1 MKIFHQ
7 THHKSKYRSTLGFIV
22 YSFTISIT
30 TQQQNLAF
38 RPKKQICCLGNFHCR
53 QSHPALASEA
63 PVLVLELMVPPQ
75 LVAAGAFQ
83 VVQTAA
89 AAAAAAAGEAATMH
103 RDCSVGAAAGE
114 VGSGRLDLTTP
125 LHWHRRVVQP
135 SFAVGLAGH
144 RLRSWPLA

>member
-1 MKIFHQ
+1 MKMIHQ
-7 THHKSKYRSTLGFIV
+7 THRESKYSSTLGLIV
-22 YSFTISIT
+22 YRFTVSVS

-38 RPKKQICCLGNFHCR
+38 RPKKQICYLGNFHCR
-53 QSHPALASEA
+53 PSRPALASEA
-63 PVLVLELMVPPQ
+63 PVLVLELMVPPH

-83 VVQTAA
+83 VVQT
-89 AAAAAAAGEAATMH
+89 AAAGEAATMH

-114 VGSGRLDLTTP
+114 AGSGRLDLRTP